1 MAIDLD
7 TCNGCNACVAACYAE
22 NNIPVMGAEEMLL
35 GRTMSWMRIE
45 RFTEH
50 DTAQGTDSVDSRFLP
65 MLCQHCDHAPCETV
79 CPVYATY
86 HTEEGLNAQVYNR
99 CVGTRYCA
107 NNCPY
112 KVRRFNWSDA
122 QFPEPLNLQ
131 LNPDVTGRSAGVME
145 KCTFCVQRIA
155 GGKEKARDE
164 GRPVQDGDV
173 TPACAQTCP
182 ANAIEFGDLNDPNSR
197 VSQLSKD
204 DRGYHA
210 LGVFNTR
217 PAVTYL
223 KKVTQS

>member
-1 MAIDLD
+1 MRFF
-7 TCNGCNACVAACYAE
+7 NYWE
-22 NNIPVMGAEEMLL
+22 PV
-35 GRTMSWMRIE
+35 W
-45 RFTEH
+45 
-50 DTAQGTDSVDSRFLP
+50 P
-65 MLCQHCDHAPCETV
+65 ET
-79 CPVYATY
+79 
-86 HTEEGLNAQVYNR
+86 LRN
-99 CVGTRYCA
+99 
-107 NNCPY
+107 
-112 KVRRFNWSDA
+112 
-122 QFPEPLNLQ
+122 Q
-131 LNPDVTGRSAGVME
+131 LNPDVTVRSRGIME